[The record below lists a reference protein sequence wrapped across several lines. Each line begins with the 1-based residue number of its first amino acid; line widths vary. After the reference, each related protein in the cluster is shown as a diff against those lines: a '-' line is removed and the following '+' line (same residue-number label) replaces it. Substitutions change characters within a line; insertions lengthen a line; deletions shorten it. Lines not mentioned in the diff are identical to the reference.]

1 VNSLSPG
8 PVAALWCRAFADP
21 LKGFRHDQPTRPR
34 ALAPHR
40 PSRAGPGAP
49 VGMDGVAAEELEL
62 FNAHI
67 VGLIEVVH
75 EFP

>member
-1 VNSLSPG
+1 MTSPPALVLWRPTG
-8 PVAALWCRAFADP
+8 PA
-21 LKGFRHDQPTRPR
+21 
-34 ALAPHR
+34 
-40 PSRAGPGAP
+40 AGPGAP